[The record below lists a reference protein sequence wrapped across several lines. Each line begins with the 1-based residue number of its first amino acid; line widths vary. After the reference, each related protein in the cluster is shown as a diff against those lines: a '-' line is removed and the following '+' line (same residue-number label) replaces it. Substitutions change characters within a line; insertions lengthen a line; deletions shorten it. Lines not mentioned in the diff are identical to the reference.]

1 MEQLGK
7 HVHFVGIGGYG
18 MSALARVLLD
28 WHISVSG
35 SDVAANAL
43 TDELARRGAV
53 IAIGHRASQVDGAD
67 CVVYSSAVSPE
78 NPELVEARRR
88 GLRILHRSE
97 LLAEILQ
104 AKKGI
109 AVAGAHGKTTTSS
122 MIAFVMNQ
130 AGLDPTY
137 IVGGVISNLGENAK
151 AGLGPYAVAE
161 ADESDGTFLNYHP
174 YVAVVTNIEPDH
186 LENYGGKF
194 ENLRGAYKRFLGQV
208 REGGLAVL
216 CADDPELSNLGS
228 QLAGRTVWYGFSSGA
243 DWTAEDVDLHDGH
256 SRCRVFYRKKYV
268 GDLTLSVPGRHNIS
282 DALAAIAVCRE
293 AGIPFSTIAEIL
305 SSFRGA
311 KRRFQQI
318 ADVAGILIVDD
329 YAHHPT
335 EIEATLAAAR
345 TTGRRIV
352 AVFQPQRYTRT
363 HFLLDQFSYAF
374 KDADEVIITD
384 IYSPIGEQ
392 KIAGVSAERLAQ
404 LIRERSNE
412 RVRFLRQK
420 QDVINDLLSRVHP
433 GDLVLFM
440 GAGDI
445 WMAARQLAEALQDGL
460 AEPMARA

>member
-1 MEQLGK
+1 M
-7 HVHFVGIGGYG
+7 
-18 MSALARVLLD
+18 
-28 WHISVSG
+28 
-35 SDVAANAL
+35 
-43 TDELARRGAV
+43 
-53 IAIGHRASQVDGAD
+53 
-67 CVVYSSAVSPE
+67 
-78 NPELVEARRR
+78 
-88 GLRILHRSE
+88 
-97 LLAEILQ
+97 
-104 AKKGI
+104 
-109 AVAGAHGKTTTSS
+109 
-122 MIAFVMNQ
+122 
-130 AGLDPTY
+130 
-137 IVGGVISNLGENAK
+137 
-151 AGLGPYAVAE
+151 
-161 ADESDGTFLNYHP
+161 
-174 YVAVVTNIEPDH
+174 
-186 LENYGGKF
+186 
-194 ENLRGAYKRFLGQV
+194 
-208 REGGLAVL
+208 
-216 CADDPELSNLGS
+216 
-228 QLAGRTVWYGFSSGA
+228 
-243 DWTAEDVDLHDGH
+243 
-256 SRCRVFYRKKYV
+256 FYRREHV

-318 ADVAGILIVDD
+318 ADVAGVLIVDD

-384 IYSPIGEQ
+384 IYSPVGEQ

-412 RVRFLRQK
+412 RVWFLRQK